1 MKRRFG
7 DLASHSM
14 IIDKKTTERKIE
26 IDGEE
31 WFAYLHKINKV
42 TKEMIGTR
50 PDGKKVVFLKDG
62 FYWLIIYPTKS
73 KYAHTV
79 AFTDKNEFVEMYT
92 DVILDSGISENNVA
106 YIDDLFLDVVYT
118 SDEEVVLLDS
128 AELEEALNKKEISY
142 KEYIHANNVANEL
155 VKKYYNKEYMDKY
168 LEKIKNIFEKM
179 KKEVE

>member
-14 IIDKKTTERKIE
+14 ILDKNTVERKVEIE
-26 IDGEE
+26 GEE

-50 PDGKKVVFLKDG
+50 PDGKKVVFLSDG
-62 FYWLIIYPTKS
+62 FYWLILYPTKS
-73 KYAHTV
+73 KYALTI
-79 AFTDKNEFVEMYT
+79 AFTGDEEFVELYT
-92 DVILDSGISENNVA
+92 DVILDSGVTENNVA

-118 SDEEVVLLDS
+118 ADEEVVLLDS
-128 AELEEALNKKEISY
+128 AELEEALNQKEITY
-142 KEYIHANNVANEL
+142 KEYIHANNISNILIE
-155 VKKYYNKEYMDKY
+155 KYYNKEYMDNYLKEIKY
-168 LEKIKNIFEKM
+168 IFNDM